1 MKKSIAQMADE
12 YAKKL
17 CPKNEV
23 GQIIRS
29 TAYQLGAR
37 DAIMELLSWND
48 TRISIPP
55 IVRVLCKTADSVHLG
70 IRRSDGVWIVED
82 DSTLH
87 SDDTIK
93 GWRYI
98 YEPNDA
104 FDL

>member
-37 DAIMELLSWND
+37 DSIMELLSWND

-55 IVRVLCKTADSVHLG
+55 IVRVLCKTADSVHVG